1 MSSIEERI
9 NELGHVLPGAVAPV
23 GNYVPTVLVAGSG
36 LVYTSGHVS
45 RGSDGEIIAGKL
57 GSDISVDEGYEA
69 SKQTAL
75 DLLGSI
81 KAEIGD
87 LDRVTRVVKILCMVN
102 CTPDF
107 GQQPAVAN
115 GASDL
120 LVEVFGEI
128 GKHSRSAV
136 GMTALPGN
144 ACVEVE
150 AIVEISP

>member
-1 MSSIEERI
+1 MSKVEER
-9 NELGHVLPGAVAPV
+9 LAAASLTLPEPPTPL
-23 GNYVPTVLVAGSG
+23 GNYVGAKTVGK
-36 LVYTSGHVS
+36 LVYLSGHGP
-45 RGSDGEIIAGKL
+45 READGSYITGKVP
-57 GSDISVDEGYEA
+57 SVCSADAAYDAARLVGVNCLA
-69 SKQTAL
+69 SL
-75 DLLGSI
+75 